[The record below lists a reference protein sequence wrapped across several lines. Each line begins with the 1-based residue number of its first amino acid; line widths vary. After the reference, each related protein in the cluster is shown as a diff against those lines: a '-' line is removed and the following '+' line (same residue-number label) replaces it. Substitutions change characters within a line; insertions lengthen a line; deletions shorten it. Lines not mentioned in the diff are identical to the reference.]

1 MILTTHITTATN
13 PFSKFNP
20 ELIFPLKAAK
30 ANAFKE
36 KTKPNTTIVRG
47 TGAVGFHVL
56 EPHSLQVYIEL
67 LSLSK

>member
-1 MILTTHITTATN
+1 MILAIHMTTATN
-13 PFSKFNP
+13 TFSKFNP
-20 ELIFPLKAAK
+20 ELIFPLKAAN

-56 EPHSLQVYIEL
+56 ELHSLQV
-67 LSLSK
+67 